1 MSKDILSLISSKMNT
16 FSKGQKLI
24 ANYILS
30 SYDKAAFMT
39 ASKLGKTVH
48 VSESTVVRF
57 ASELKYD
64 GYPAMQKALQE
75 MIRNKLT
82 SIQRIEVTNDIIGN
96 QDVVSTVMQSDM
108 EKIRLT
114 MEEID
119 RDSFQA
125 AVDAIVNAKK
135 IYILGTRSSGSLAGF
150 MSFYFGLMFDNV
162 VHVGESANQE
172 IFDQIVQVGHGDVTI
187 GLSFP
192 RYSRRTVRAI
202 NFAHERGSKVIA
214 ITSSACA
221 RSATATGSPATKRI
235 ASRICG
241 ISFGSIRFLLPG
253 ARRQHDALKRSV
265 LTHMR
270 LAQLQKLQQSD
281 EQRDHLF
288 TVRLIA
294 EQFVKADAAQ
304 HQAALDGLHAS
315 FHGMAVAP
323 DIAQAEIH
331 LARLGRTAALHA
343 QQRLPQRLQR
353 QPVQLQRGRGQGVF
367 LRQLAK
373 ELEGA
378 LFKLRHVA
386 RALAEL
392 LVRSQAGDQG
402 LFRVLLFLAGRLGQ
416 EAAALDFHQQRG
428 HGDELAGL
436 VHVKIRRAAHDF
448 DILLGDLAHED
459 VLEVDLGL
467 AHQVQKQVQWPIEL
481 L

>member
-172 IFDQIVQVGHGDVTI
+172 IFDQIVQVGHQLCPRA
-187 GLSFP
+187 GLQGH
-192 RYSRRTVRAI
+192 RHHR
-202 NFAHERGSKVIA
+202 
-214 ITSSACA
+214 
-221 RSATATGSPATKRI
+221 
-235 ASRICG
+235 
-241 ISFGSIRFLLPG
+241 
-253 ARRQHDALKRSV
+253 
-265 LTHMR
+265 
-270 LAQLQKLQQSD
+270 
-281 EQRDHLF
+281 
-288 TVRLIA
+288 
-294 EQFVKADAAQ
+294 
-304 HQAALDGLHAS
+304 
-315 FHGMAVAP
+315 
-323 DIAQAEIH
+323 
-331 LARLGRTAALHA
+331 
-343 QQRLPQRLQR
+343 QRLQ
-353 QPVQLQRGRGQGVF
+353 QHGQG
-367 LRQLAK
+367 
-373 ELEGA
+373 G
-378 LFKLRHVA
+378 
-386 RALAEL
+386 
-392 LVRSQAGDQG
+392 G
-402 LFRVLLFLAGRLGQ
+402 LCAAGQ
-416 EAAALDFHQQRG
+416 ER
-428 HGDELAGL
+428 HGLLCGL
-436 VHVKIRRAAHDF
+436 PGGSPEPD
-448 DILLGDLAHED
+448 
-459 VLEVDLGL
+459 
-467 AHQVQKQVQWPIEL
+467 
-481 L
+481 